1 MGASPDQ
8 RAAPFDLR
16 GRCRLILPKEKPAER
31 VIAGGHW
38 RFLMPD
44 TYESNTRASQAA
56 ESWDFFDDPTPALGV
71 PKSLPEILIE
81 AGELPALAT
90 AGELALLRAGAP
102 IFQRGGALVRP
113 ATFLVRASG
122 ARTALAVGLRAIT
135 TTGMVDHLARAADWR
150 RPSIKAPPS
159 KPADPPAAIANVILS
174 RAGEWHLK
182 SLAGV
187 ITAPSLR
194 ADGLLLT
201 APGYD
206 NQSRLFLALPST
218 FKLPPIPERPTKD
231 NAIAALRKLEG
242 LLSNFPFVS
251 DIDRSVALSLLMTPV
266 LRPAMDAAPFHFAV
280 APTPGSGKSY
290 LMDLASAIATGQI
303 CPVSNVSRNP
313 EELEK
318 NLTGL
323 LIDGFPMISLDNIAH
338 EIGGSL
344 LCQATERPMI
354 RLRPLGT
361 SQIATIENTTTIFG
375 TGNNA
380 VVRGDMIRRTLTCNL
395 DAKVER
401 PELRQF
407 AFDPL
412 KEILDNRADFV
423 AAILTIARAYSVAGR
438 PDQPAAIASY

>member
-150 RPSIKAPPS
+150 RPSIKAPPLQACRS
-159 KPADPPAAIANVILS
+159 ARRNCERHPEP
-174 RAGEWHLK
+174 RRRM
-182 SLAGV
+182 
-187 ITAPSLR
+187 APEESGR
-194 ADGLLLT
+194 RDHG
-201 APGYD
+201 P
-206 NQSRLFLALPST
+206 
-218 FKLPPIPERPTKD
+218 LPPR
-231 NAIAALRKLEG
+231 
-242 LLSNFPFVS
+242 
-251 DIDRSVALSLLMTPV
+251 
-266 LRPAMDAAPFHFAV
+266 
-280 APTPGSGKSY
+280 
-290 LMDLASAIATGQI
+290 
-303 CPVSNVSRNP
+303 
-313 EELEK
+313 
-318 NLTGL
+318 
-323 LIDGFPMISLDNIAH
+323 
-338 EIGGSL
+338 
-344 LCQATERPMI
+344 
-354 RLRPLGT
+354 
-361 SQIATIENTTTIFG
+361 
-375 TGNNA
+375 
-380 VVRGDMIRRTLTCNL
+380 
-395 DAKVER
+395 
-401 PELRQF
+401 
-407 AFDPL
+407 
-412 KEILDNRADFV
+412 
-423 AAILTIARAYSVAGR
+423 
-438 PDQPAAIASY
+438 